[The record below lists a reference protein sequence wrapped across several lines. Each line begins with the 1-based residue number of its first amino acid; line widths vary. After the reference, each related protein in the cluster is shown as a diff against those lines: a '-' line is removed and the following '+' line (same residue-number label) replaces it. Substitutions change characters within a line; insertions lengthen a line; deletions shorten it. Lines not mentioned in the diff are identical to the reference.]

1 MALTQVDQ
9 GLLSAN
15 AQYTGFKN
23 RLINSAMGISQRTAV
38 NTNVAVGTGPAGTFG
53 PDRFTGYTGTGSL
66 WNISQVSTSDY
77 DFPYALRLQ
86 RIAGQTSTSA
96 VYLRQVVETV
106 NCKDL
111 AGQSVTIS
119 FYVTAGTNYSGGAA
133 SFQVYTGTAADQG
146 TSSLNTGAWT
156 GFAAPL
162 SSTFTPTTTRARVT
176 LTGTLGATVQ
186 EVAFGLN
193 WSGSGTAGANDYL
206 DITGVQLEKGS
217 TATSFDYRPYGTELA
232 LCQRYYYKIFPNAAD
247 SSLAGAG
254 STTSATVATYMNGSF
269 PVTMRV
275 APTALEQS
283 GTASDYQIVNPGAAN
298 VNSNAV
304 PTFLAAT
311 NKYRYFVRG
320 TVASGLASGTIA
332 NLETNTANGFLAWS
346 AEL

>member
-247 SSLAGAG
+247 SSLAWLAEGNTPEPA
-254 STTSATVATYMNGSF
+254 
-269 PVTMRV
+269 
-275 APTALEQS
+275 
-283 GTASDYQIVNPGAAN
+283 DNPPQG
-298 VNSNAV
+298 
-304 PTFLAAT
+304 
-311 NKYRYFVRG
+311 
-320 TVASGLASGTIA
+320 
-332 NLETNTANGFLAWS
+332 ETP
-346 AEL
+346 